1 MLRGSHQHPTM
12 LEVQVMHT
20 QLTPF
25 LSLYTDIKPLRAA
38 ITCVKVVLP
47 HFPAKPYI
55 RHSAKATELPDF
67 KGYVVLQTSYMMY
80 SFTDANFNMGTKMT
94 AKCLYNIKC
103 TYFCIY
109 TGLPDILTEK
119 IKCKNVV

>member
-1 MLRGSHQHPTM
+1 M

-25 LSLYTDIKPLRAA
+25 LSPYTDIKPLRAA

-47 HFPAKPYI
+47 CFSAKLYI

-67 KGYVVLQTSYMMY
+67 QGYVVLQTSSMMY
-80 SFTDANFNMGTKMT
+80 LFTDANSN
-94 AKCLYNIKC
+94 
-103 TYFCIY
+103 
-109 TGLPDILTEK
+109 TEAQK
-119 IKCKNVV
+119 